1 MKIVIFNKI
10 IGINYQKS
18 NKSIF
23 LTILNEDYEIHI
35 QIKSLSNVFYSVFK
49 KDECL
54 EVGNNSLMGI
64 IFRVKEIT
72 KNNTKL
78 DKIK

>member
-1 MKIVIFNKI
+1 MRIVIFNKI

-54 EVGNNSLMGI
+54 EVGNDSLIGF
-64 IFRVKEIT
+64 IFNVRNIRKRVL
-72 KNNTKL
+72 N
-78 DKIK
+78 